1 MRAGIE
7 QSGFAKIIKDARDSR
22 DYRMLTSGI
31 PYASLIG
38 MQCSPV
44 GDDALFTLPH
54 QMTNIGNPLLPAIHG
69 GVIGGFME
77 MSAALHLMLFMDE
90 PRLPK
95 IIDFS
100 IDYLRSGQPKDTFA
114 QCEVCRQGA
123 RVANVAVTAWQS
135 NRELPIAIARGHFK
149 LSKGTV

>member
-1 MRAGIE
+1 MKPPKE
-7 QSGFAKIIKDARDSR
+7 HQGFARIIKEARDSR
-22 DYRMLTSGI
+22 DYSILTNGI

-38 MQCSPV
+38 MQCMPM
-44 GDDALFTLPH
+44 GDDVLFTLPN
-54 QMTNIGNPLLPAIHG
+54 QMTNIGNPILPAIHG

-90 PRLPK
+90 LRLPK

-100 IDYLRSGQPKDTFA
+100 IDYLRSGQSKDTYA
-114 QCEVCRQGA
+114 HCEVCRQGA

-135 NRELPIAIARGHFK
+135 KKELPIAIARGHFK
-149 LSKGTV
+149 LSKGRS

>member
-1 MRAGIE
+1 MKAE
-7 QSGFAKIIKDARDSR
+7 FAKIIKDARDSR
-22 DYRMLTSGI
+22 DYSILTSGI

-38 MQCSPV
+38 MQCTPM
-44 GDDALFTLPH
+44 GDDALFTLPN
-54 QMTNIGNPLLPAIHG
+54 QMTNIGNPILPAIHG

-114 QCEVCRQGA
+114 HCEVCRQGA

-135 NRELPIAIARGHFK
+135 KRELPIAIARGHFK
-149 LSKGTV
+149 LSKGTA